1 MMSKRDIDGIPARL
15 WTRVS
20 CAPHR
25 LLMLDYD
32 GTLAPFRVA
41 RGQAAPPAR
50 VLKRLGRLAR
60 AAHTR
65 VAVVSGRPIDELDP
79 LLGALPIALFGEHG
93 WEERGLD
100 GRLVRHPL
108 AAATAA
114 LLDRAERLMRDTG
127 TAGRLERKRCG
138 IVLHTRGLP
147 SGRARAVAG
156 RSMVAWRPLTAGA
169 RLVLQPIDGGVELRA
184 GRRNKGAVVRFLLAR
199 SAPGTFAVF
208 VGDDIADEEAFG
220 ALGDAG
226 LGVRVG
232 ASRRRS
238 LARGRL
244 PGSRALEPVLA
255 EWDRLAGA
263 AAQAAEAP
271 RRVNRR
277 PRRAPR
283 GASGAGTRGRAAGRR
298 RSSSPRRSPAAPRA
312 SGPA

>member
-220 ALGDAG
+220 ALGD
-226 LGVRVG
+226 
-232 ASRRRS
+232 
-238 LARGRL
+238 GRL
-244 PGSRALEPVLA
+244 PGSRALEPYLA